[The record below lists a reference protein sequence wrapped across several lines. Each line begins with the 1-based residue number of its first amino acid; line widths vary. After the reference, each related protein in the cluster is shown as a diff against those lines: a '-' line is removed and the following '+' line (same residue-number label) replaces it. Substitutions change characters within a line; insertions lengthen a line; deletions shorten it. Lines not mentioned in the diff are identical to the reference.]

1 MSSGLQLRWREAR
14 IAAPRLKVLVAALSV
29 ASLALCAQGLPAAYA
44 ARRSKPKRPPPS
56 LSVAHPIYAATKAE
70 TAMHRNFNAAHGL
83 LDEGS
88 GGAQYAYAWSTS
100 QALAADIAV
109 AKASGSPAALAQV
122 HRDLTGL
129 SHYWDGAASPPGYDC
144 VVAPPLG
151 HGGARFYDDNAWIG
165 LDLVRAYQL
174 TGEPALL
181 QRAEEVFAFT
191 ESGWDAN
198 LSHPFPGGVFW
209 TQAHSN
215 RDRNTI
221 STGGA
226 AKLGLQL
233 YLINGQRGDLET
245 AGSMLAW
252 VNATLR
258 APNGLYWDH
267 VGLNGRIDTRQWSY
281 NQGMMLGAYLA
292 LYHATGELTALHQA
306 KAIAAASLRL
316 FRASGFRNQPAIFN
330 AIYFRNLA
338 ELNVVAPNRSYVDA
352 MRTFVHLID
361 SRVPRRTGLIQ
372 LGGSAQV
379 HLLDQAA
386 ATTANAY
393 LALVQQ

>member
-1 MSSGLQLRWREAR
+1 MRAGAAGRIGRATVQAEA
-14 IAAPRLKVLVAALSV
+14 AA
-29 ASLALCAQGLPAAYA
+29 
-44 ARRSKPKRPPPS
+44 PS

-70 TAMHRNFNAAHGL
+70 TAMHRNFDAAHGL
-83 LDEGS
+83 LDEEAGN
-88 GGAQYAYAWSTS
+88 GRERYAYAWSTS

-144 VVAPPLG
+144 AVAPPLG

-174 TGEPALL
+174 TGESALL

-198 LSHPFPGGVFW
+198 PSHPFPGGVFW
-209 TQAHSN
+209 TQSHSN

-233 YLINGQRGDLET
+233 YLINGQQADLET
-245 AGSMLAW
+245 ASSMLAW
-252 VNATLR
+252 IDATLR

-292 LYHATGELTALHQA
+292 LYRATGKLSALHRA
-306 KAIAAASLRL
+306 EAIAATSLRL
-316 FRASGFRNQPAIFN
+316 FRTSAFRNQPAIFN

-338 ELNVVAPNRSYVDA
+338 ELNMVAPNSSYIDA
-352 MRTFVHLID
+352 MRTFVDSID
-361 SRVPRRTGLIQ
+361 SRVPLRTGLIQ
-372 LGGSAQV
+372 LGGSTQV